1 MLKYLL
7 FLLLLSICLNAG
19 DKVEIYA
26 SSLDSK
32 GEIVEARG
40 GVTVMYKEYFL
51 TADRAIYDRKSGDL
65 ELFDNIHLNH
75 EKLYKILGNY
85 AKLNIAKKE
94 RLFQPFFMSDK
105 ESQVWI
111 SANKGQVLD
120 QKIDINS
127 GVLSG
132 CDPVDS
138 MWKMEFSSS
147 DYNTGTK
154 WMNVYHA
161 RLYIDDIPILYTPY
175 FGYSLDTTRKSGL
188 LMPSGGYSAN
198 EGVFY
203 EQPIYIAEQN
213 WWDLE
218 LRPQVRTQRGQGI
231 YQTFR
236 FVDSDVSKGE
246 IKAGYFKE
254 FGEYFESNELQNN
267 SHYGFTVNY
276 ENRDVLN
283 QWLGTDFE
291 GQSAL
296 YLDINQ
302 MNDVDYINLSSND
315 TQNNSTATQILSR
328 INLFYN
334 ANNHYIGTYIKYYQ
348 DLTIANND
356 ETLQKLPTLQYHYY
370 LDTLLDDHLLYN
382 LDIQANNIT
391 RAEGKTVLQTD
402 VNIPVTLRTSL
413 FDEYLNI
420 SYKANLFGQYSNFG
434 GTSNGTAP
442 VEYRNGYLLRNYHTF
457 AASTDLTRAY
467 KSFSHV
473 ISFGASY
480 NMVGSESRN
489 GYYEDSV
496 VFCAKEENVNTP
508 QCDFY
513 NISAVE
519 DESQLDFIQYIYDS
533 EAKQVLYHRLAQKI
547 SFSDVKSEFGE
558 LENELDY
565 RITDYFSIYNNMFYN
580 YDKNLFSKVFNKLS
594 VHKYG
599 VELGLSHLYK
609 DSFTDTTVNTSRYT
623 SYLTSTLSYT
633 YNSHYSYSA
642 LYNYDSISQ
651 ETKSM
656 EVGFMYKKRCWD
668 FGVKYSENNR
678 PILTTSG
685 ESSVYD
691 KYVYLTIV
699 LKPLMQADGTS
710 LVTYQLPNSN

>member
-1 MLKYLL
+1 MLKYLFFL
-7 FLLLLSICLNAG
+7 FLLSLNLNAG

-26 SSLDSK
+26 SSLDS
-32 GEIVEARG
+32 GNNIVEASG

-51 TADRAIYDRKSGDL
+51 TAERAIYDKKSGDL
-65 ELFDNIHLNH
+65 ELFENIRLNH
-75 EKLYKILGNY
+75 DKSYKILGNY

-94 RLFQPFFMSDK
+94 RLFKPFFMSDK
-105 ESQVWI
+105 KSQVWM
-111 SANKGQVLD
+111 SAEEGNVVD
-120 QKIDINS
+120 HVMDVNS
-127 GVLSG
+127 GMLSG
-132 CDPVDS
+132 CDPVDP
-138 MWKMEFSSS
+138 MWKIEFASS

-161 RLYIDDIPILYTPY
+161 RLYIGDIPVLYTPY

-188 LMPSGGYSAN
+188 LMPSAGYSAN
-198 EGVFY
+198 EGIFY

-218 LRPQVRTQRGQGI
+218 IKPQVRTQRGQGI

-236 FVDSDVSKGE
+236 FVDSNVSRGE

-254 FGEYFESNELQNN
+254 FGEYFEANDLQNN

-291 GQSAL
+291 GQSGL

-315 TQNNSTATQILSR
+315 TQNNSTATQVLSR

-334 ANNHYIGTYIKYYQ
+334 EDNQYIGTYIKYYQ
-348 DLTIANND
+348 DLTIVNNE

-370 LDTLLDDHLLYN
+370 LDTLLEDHLLYN
-382 LDIQANNIT
+382 LDMEANNIT
-391 RAEGKTVLQTD
+391 RTKGKTVVQTN

-413 FDEYLNI
+413 FNEYLNI

-434 GTSNGTAP
+434 GTSNSTTP

-457 AASTDLTRAY
+457 STSTDLTRAY
-467 KSFSHV
+467 KNFSHV
-473 ISFGASY
+473 VRFGTSY
-480 NMVGSESRN
+480 NMVGSESRK
-489 GYYEDSV
+489 GYYEDSAS
-496 VFCAKEENVNTP
+496 FCAKEENVNSP
-508 QCDFY
+508 QCEFY
-513 NISAVE
+513 NISSIE
-519 DESQLDFIQYIYDS
+519 DETQLNFIQYIYDS
-533 EAKQVLYHRLAQKI
+533 EAKQILYHRLAQKI
-547 SFSDVKSEFGE
+547 SFSNVQSEFGE

-565 RITDYFSIYNNMFYN
+565 MLTDYFSIYNNMFYN

-594 VHKYG
+594 IHKYG

-609 DSFTDTTVNTSRYT
+609 DSFIDTTVNTPRYT

-668 FGVKYSENNR
+668 FGIRYSENNR

-691 KYVYLTIV
+691 KYVYFTIV
-699 LKPLMQADGTS
+699 LKPLMQADGTP

>member
-1 MLKYLL
+1 
-7 FLLLLSICLNAG
+7 
-19 DKVEIYA
+19 
-26 SSLDSK
+26 
-32 GEIVEARG
+32 
-40 GVTVMYKEYFL
+40 
-51 TADRAIYDRKSGDL
+51 
-65 ELFDNIHLNH
+65 
-75 EKLYKILGNY
+75 
-85 AKLNIAKKE
+85 
-94 RLFQPFFMSDK
+94 MSDK

-496 VFCAKEENVNTP
+496 AFCAKEENVNTP

>member
-1 MLKYLL
+1 MLKYFL
-7 FLLLLSICLNAG
+7 FLLLLSISLNAE

-26 SSLDSK
+26 SSLDSQK
-32 GEIVEARG
+32 DMVEASG

-51 TADRAIYDRKSGDL
+51 TADRALYNRKSGDL
-65 ELFDNIHLNH
+65 ELFSNIRLNH
-75 EKLYKILGNY
+75 QESYKILGNY

-94 RLFQPFFMSDK
+94 KLFKPFFMSDK

-111 SANKGQVLD
+111 SADEGQSIAK
-120 QKIDINS
+120 KIDISS

-132 CDPVDS
+132 CDPVDP

-154 WMNVYHA
+154 WMNIYHA
-161 RLYIDDIPILYTPY
+161 RLYLGDVPILYTPY

-188 LMPSGGYSAN
+188 LMPTGGYSAN
-198 EGVFY
+198 EGLFY

-236 FVDSDVSKGE
+236 FVDSKVSKGE

-254 FGEYFESNELQNN
+254 FGEYFEANELQNN

-276 ENRDVLN
+276 ENSDVLN

-291 GQSAL
+291 GQSGL
-296 YLDINQ
+296 YVDINQ

-315 TQNNSTATQILSR
+315 TQNNSTATQVLSR
-328 INLFYN
+328 VNLFYN
-334 ANNHYIGTYIKYYQ
+334 TDDNYLATYIKYYQ
-348 DLTIANND
+348 DLTVANND
-356 ETLQKLPTLQYHYY
+356 STLQKLPTLQYHYY
-370 LDTLLDDHLLYN
+370 LDTLLKDHLLYS
-382 LDIQANNIT
+382 LDMQANNISRT
-391 RAEGKTVLQTD
+391 KGKTALQTD
-402 VNIPVTLRTSL
+402 VNVPVTLRTSL
-413 FDEYLNI
+413 FDEYLNV
-420 SYKANLFGQYSNFG
+420 SYRANLSMQYSNFG
-434 GTSNGTAP
+434 GTEEIPSNT
-442 VEYRNGYLLRNYHTF
+442 EYRNGYLLRNYHTLGV
-457 AASTDLTRAY
+457 STDLTRAY
-467 KSFSHV
+467 ESFSHV
-473 ISFGASY
+473 VSLGASY
-480 NMVGSESRN
+480 NRVGSESRK
-489 GYYEDSV
+489 GYYADSAE
-496 VFCAKEENVNTP
+496 FCLKEENVNTP
-508 QCDFY
+508 QCEFY
-513 NISAVE
+513 NVSSIS
-519 DESQLDFIQYIYDS
+519 DETQIDFIQYIYDS

-547 SFSDVKSEFGE
+547 SFSDVKDEFGE

-565 RITDYFSIYNNMFYN
+565 MVTDYFSIYNNMFYN
-580 YDKNLFSKVFNKLS
+580 YDKNLFSKIFNKLS

-599 VELGLSHLYK
+599 IELGLSHLYK
-609 DSFTDTTVNTSRYT
+609 DTFIDANINTPRYT

-633 YNSHYSYSA
+633 FNSHYSYSA

-668 FGVKYSENNR
+668 FGIRYSENNR

-691 KYVYLTIV
+691 KYIYFTIV

-710 LVTYQLPNSN
+710 LLTYQLPNSN